1 MASYI
6 ARLISFCIHRLAYL
20 YNSIYLGITLYTYIC
35 VSISIP
41 SYIDKLKEGSVAEV
55 KFIAR
60 ISKMGDKLII
70 VVPMDFHKEIKSLKG
85 RQVRVKVDDEI

>member
-1 MASYI
+1 M
-6 ARLISFCIHRLAYL
+6 
-20 YNSIYLGITLYTYIC
+20 
-35 VSISIP
+35 
-41 SYIDKLKEGSVAEV
+41 AEV